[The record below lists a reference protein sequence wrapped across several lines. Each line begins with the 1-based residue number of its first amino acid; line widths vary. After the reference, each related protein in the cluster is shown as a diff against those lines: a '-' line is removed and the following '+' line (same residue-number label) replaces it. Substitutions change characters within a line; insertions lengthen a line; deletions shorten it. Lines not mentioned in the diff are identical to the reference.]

1 MLKCECNQV
10 PAYAISTYY
19 VFNDQ
24 SDRLLKKYTLEK
36 LKLNFELTNRML
48 IISLIA
54 LTIEN
59 GKEFC
64 LRMRLKFYVSLPRSG
79 TKNNHWNGSSDVSIM
94 QSFFSLDSKLIEK
107 LSECFLSLEKNWY
120 ENFDFVLILSKHSE
134 RPGLFLST
142 KINYYKISSEWILI
156 FETMSHKQLREKRV

>member
-36 LKLNFELTNRML
+36 LKSNLELTNRML

-54 LTIEN
+54 LTIGN

-64 LRMRLKFYVSLPRSG
+64 LRMRLKFLCF
-79 TKNNHWNGSSDVSIM
+79 SS
-94 QSFFSLDSKLIEK
+94 
-107 LSECFLSLEKNWY
+107 
-120 ENFDFVLILSKHSE
+120 
-134 RPGLFLST
+134 
-142 KINYYKISSEWILI
+142 KIRNQK
-156 FETMSHKQLREKRV
+156 